1 MTVYHLPDDVTFIKT
16 IIEQG
21 QGLYAPNEGRDR
33 SNNFYLSIFS
43 ANLGSNCK
51 IIIKFSPANYSLTE
65 NLYND
70 LLPFNEEIKLNL
82 GFYSTIIG
90 SYVHKCLITMKQNE
104 LAQLKFHYENEE
116 IELSIYLISF
126 ERSPEIY
133 SLSIDNL
140 YDFAL
145 KHKENANKFFR
156 EKQYSS
162 AFKLYHRS
170 LCYILNFLT
179 EPPTDDY
186 LDKINQLILS
196 IYSNMSAC
204 QLISG
209 NNPGVI
215 TNCTSA
221 LEIDPK
227 CVKAL
232 YRRGTAYGNLNDY
245 ELALKDLQLAHEIG
259 GNDRNIDDL
268 LRTTK
273 QRLEQYNKTLGQS
286 LKNLF

>member
-1 MTVYHLPDDVTFIKT
+1 
-16 IIEQG
+16 
-21 QGLYAPNEGRDR
+21 
-33 SNNFYLSIFS
+33 
-43 ANLGSNCK
+43 
-51 IIIKFSPANYSLTE
+51 
-65 NLYND
+65 
-70 LLPFNEEIKLNL
+70 
-82 GFYSTIIG
+82 
-90 SYVHKCLITMKQNE
+90 MKQNE
-104 LAQLKFHYENEE
+104 RAQLQFHYENQE
-116 IELSIYLISF
+116 IEISIHLITF
-126 ERSPEIY
+126 QRSPEIY

-140 YDFAL
+140 NDFAL
-145 KHKENANKFFR
+145 KHKENANKLFR
-156 EKQYSS
+156 EKHYSS

-179 EPPTDDY
+179 EPPTDEY

-204 QLISG
+204 QLIFG
-209 NNPGVI
+209 NNTGVI

-227 CVKAL
+227 YVKAL
-232 YRRGTAYGNLNDY
+232 YRRGAAYANLNDY
-245 ELALKDLQLAHEIG
+245 ELALKDLQLAHQID

-273 QRLEQYNKTLGQS
+273 QRFEQYKKNLGKS